1 MKDRNRSSESDWGKQ
16 HGSVIVTYDP
26 AYFNYFFGGRGMVT
40 MDEKASVETPFG
52 TAKIFYATRQE
63 TVFPESEEVA
73 VINNLGTN
81 IVIDYCPYDSISD
94 GTYRGKLEEIIPK
107 LFN

>member
-1 MKDRNRSSESDWGKQ
+1 
-16 HGSVIVTYDP
+16 
-26 AYFNYFFGGRGMVT
+26 MVT
-40 MDEKASVETPFG
+40 MDEKARVETPFG